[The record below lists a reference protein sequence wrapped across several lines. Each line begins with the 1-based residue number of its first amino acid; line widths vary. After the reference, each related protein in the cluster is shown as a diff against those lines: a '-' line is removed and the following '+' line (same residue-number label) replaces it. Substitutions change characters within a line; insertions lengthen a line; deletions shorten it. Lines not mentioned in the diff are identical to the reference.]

1 MMLRFAHDRSPQSS
15 HAVRSARVSATA
27 AKRPPQPWRENIE
40 ALTVAIVMA
49 VMLKYFAVEAYQI
62 PTGSMQPTL
71 MGQDFRP
78 DGDSPGGAI
87 KDRILVDKFS
97 FHMRDPERWE
107 VVIFKYPLNR
117 AQNFVKRLVGMPGEQ
132 LKIQYGDVW
141 TRPDA
146 SAEWKIARRPANVQ
160 REHWKAVD
168 VGTPANGA
176 SWRALEGKA
185 QFGERSAE
193 LTGPARVVFS
203 AHGSGSILD
212 TYTHGYPQGVRA
224 ALEAQGGH
232 YNSNRNAVGDLRVT
246 GKLTLGAGARVAV
259 VLGEGKRSYRFNLAG
274 PTPGIEVGWAPN
286 EQFDARSVTA
296 SGAANS
302 SGEFAVENLDDQLRL
317 EFGGWELTLPV
328 PPAADQS
335 SSVTLEV
342 LEGSASFSDLQ
353 VWRDVHYSAGS
364 HATEWAIPAE
374 HYFMLGDNTQDSS
387 DSREWQAIYMKWR
400 DAPGGAA
407 IAGNYRGSPGTGYRP
422 DSNPIRERGPNG
434 LTTFFRDVYGELHV
448 FPTQDEV
455 TLPQGEALVLQ
466 PFVPRRLITGRAV
479 AVFWPLSLQY
489 SAYRVKWIR

>member
-1 MMLRFAHDRSPQSS
+1 
-15 HAVRSARVSATA
+15 
-27 AKRPPQPWRENIE
+27 
-40 ALTVAIVMA
+40 
-49 VMLKYFAVEAYQI
+49 
-62 PTGSMQPTL
+62 
-71 MGQDFRP
+71 
-78 DGDSPGGAI
+78 
-87 KDRILVDKFS
+87 
-97 FHMRDPERWE
+97 
-107 VVIFKYPLNR
+107 
-117 AQNFVKRLVGMPGEQ
+117 
-132 LKIQYGDVW
+132 
-141 TRPDA
+141 
-146 SAEWKIARRPANVQ
+146 VQ

-168 VGTPANGA
+168 VGTPAGGA

-185 QFGERSAE
+185 QFGERNAD
-193 LTGPARVVFS
+193 LTGPARVAFS

-246 GKLTLGAGARVAV
+246 GKLSLGAGARVAV
-259 VLGEGKRSYRFNLAG
+259 VLGEGKRTYRFNLAG

-286 EQFDARSVTA
+286 EQFDTRSVAA
-296 SGAANS
+296 SGAATS
-302 SGEFAVENLDDQLRL
+302 GGEFAVENLDDQLRL
-317 EFGGWELTLPV
+317 EFGGWELSLPV

-387 DSREWQAIYMKWR
+387 DSREWQAIFMKWR
-400 DAPGGAA
+400 DTPGAAA

-434 LTTFFRDVYGELHV
+434 QTTFFRDVYGELHV

-455 TLPQGEALVLQ
+455 TLPPGEALVLQ

-489 SAYRVKWIR
+489 SAYRVQWIR